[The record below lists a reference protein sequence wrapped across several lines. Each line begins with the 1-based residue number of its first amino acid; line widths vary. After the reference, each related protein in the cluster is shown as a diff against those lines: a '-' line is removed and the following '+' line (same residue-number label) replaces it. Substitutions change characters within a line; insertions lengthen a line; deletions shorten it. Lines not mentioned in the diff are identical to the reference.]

1 MLVAHGSVSGWFSP
15 ALDVLLSE
23 ETPLVDG
30 ELSNEEVSWLG
41 SISSLG
47 SIVGTIIFGFL
58 SCLIGC
64 KRAMIFLALPS
75 IIFWLLVVFGDYL
88 YHIMLA
94 RFIMGMTAGG
104 IQSGVIIYV
113 SEISNDK

>member
-1 MLVAHGSVSGWFSP
+1 MLVGHGSISGWFSP
-15 ALDVLLSE
+15 ALDILLSE
-23 ETPLVDG
+23 ETPLIDG
-30 ELSNEEVSWLG
+30 EITNEEVSWLG

-47 SIVGTIIFGFL
+47 SIVGTVIFGL
-58 SCLIGC
+58 LTWLIGC

-75 IIFWLLVVFGDYL
+75 ITFWLLVFFGDYL
-88 YHIMLA
+88 YHIMIA

-104 IQSGVIIYV
+104 IQTGVIIYV